1 MRKTMML
8 IAIPVAAVGVA
19 VAVVASKSGKGAN
32 PNDKFATDLQTAQA
46 AGLDLA
52 QAQGA
57 KKYALTEIAPDSKP
71 QPDKKI
77 TQGNGTKAIRSKT
90 PTVKAA
96 PEPVAA
102 ETVEEIPQTV
112 VTETAAPTPA
122 EIPVPAVPRPVP
134 QTSGTEGPILA
145 GGTAR
150 GGNGSGGGIGM
161 GGIFGAIIRGG
172 GVDGD
177 NCDPRPS
184 GSNRRPTGQ
193 PVYVPNS
200 GRPIGGIVGGRVVL
214 QPRAPAQTPAHTV
227 FGAKPRGGPR

>member
-19 VAVVASKSGKGAN
+19 VAVAVGKSGKGAN
-32 PNDKFATDLQTAQA
+32 PNDKFAADLQTAQA

-52 QAQGA
+52 QSQGA
-57 KKYALTEIAPDSKP
+57 KKYALTEIVPDSKP
-71 QPDKKI
+71 EPEKKI
-77 TQGNGTKAIRSKT
+77 TRGNGTKAIRSKT

-102 ETVEEIPQTV
+102 QAVEELPQTV
-112 VTETAAPTPA
+112 VTENAAPTPA

-134 QTSGTEGPILA
+134 QTGGTEGPILA

-150 GGNGSGGGIGM
+150 GGNGGGGIGL
-161 GGIFGAIIRGG
+161 GSIFGAIIRGG

-177 NCDPRPS
+177 NCDPRP
-184 GSNRRPTGQ
+184 GNRRPSNTQPISTPSRQNPMGAIIGQ
-193 PVYVPNS
+193 AQARRAGQQPTTATSNHPIF
-200 GRPIGGIVGGRVVL
+200 RPRW
-214 QPRAPAQTPAHTV
+214 PR
-227 FGAKPRGGPR
+227 

>member
-8 IAIPVAAVGVA
+8 IAIPVAVVGVA
-19 VAVVASKSGKGAN
+19 VAVVVGKSGKGAT

-71 QPDKKI
+71 QPDKKV

-96 PEPVAA
+96 PEPVVA
-102 ETVEEIPQTV
+102 ETVEEIPQTI
-112 VTETAAPTPA
+112 VTENAAPTPA

-134 QTSGTEGPILA
+134 QTSGSEGPILA

-150 GGNGSGGGIGM
+150 GRNGSGDGSGIGI

-172 GVDGD
+172 TVDGD

-184 GSNRRPTGQ
+184 GNNRRPTRTQ
-193 PVYVPNS
+193 PIYQNPMNPGGMSAGRAIPRPGASAS
-200 GRPIGGIVGGRVVL
+200 GPVI
-214 QPRAPAQTPAHTV
+214 PR
-227 FGAKPRGGPR
+227 PRGGPR